1 MKTTETINL
10 GGYAFTIETDA
21 YQELESYLD
30 EIKSCCGADD
40 DASEI
45 QEDVEVRMAELL
57 NERNTGVVSY
67 AMVREVM
74 EIIGDPREMS
84 SQQEDVPLEE
94 DREIK
99 RKPLMRDIELKKV
112 AGVCAGLAAF
122 FNTDIAFIRILFVV
136 FFCLG
141 FVTEGFFFLAVLLA
155 YACFWIAMPA
165 AITVEQK
172 CAQKGRP
179 MDIKDFRT
187 VRGVKQNN
195 EFVEEFSTVFKT
207 FGRVF
212 QVFFGAILTLVG
224 VCGLASVCLIPMLS
238 EAAMF
243 NLIDFVGFSEL
254 FSDLP
259 KYNVLEF
266 AVNNLY
272 AICISSGL
280 FFVWFV
286 YVGVVELFNLK
297 TPRWKPGIILFL
309 LWVVSLLVVVCYM
322 VAKVLELTWLCV

>member
-21 YQELESYLD
+21 YRELETYLND
-30 EIKSCCGADD
+30 IKSCCGTDD
-40 DASEI
+40 DAAEI

-67 AMVREVM
+67 SMVREVM

-84 SQQEDVPLEE
+84 SQQEDAPLEE
-94 DREIK
+94 EGEIK

-122 FNTDIAFIRILFVV
+122 FNTDVAFIRILFIV

-141 FVTEGFFFLAVLLA
+141 FVTEGFFFLAVLIVYTCL
-155 YACFWIAMPA
+155 WIAMPA
-165 AITVEQK
+165 ARTVEQK

-179 MDIKDFRT
+179 MDIKDFRAT
-187 VRGVKQNN
+187 RVAKQSN
-195 EFVEEFSTVFKT
+195 EFVEEFSAVLKP
-207 FGRVF
+207 FGRAF
-212 QVFFGAILTLVG
+212 QVFFGGVLTLVG

-238 EAAMF
+238 ETAMF
-243 NLIDFVGFSEL
+243 NMLDFIDFPEL
-254 FSDLP
+254 FPELP
-259 KYNVLEF
+259 MYNVMEF
-266 AVNNLY
+266 TVRNLY

-297 TPRWKPGIILFL
+297 TPKWKPGMILFL

-322 VAKVLELTWLCV
+322 VAKVLELTWLFV

>member
-1 MKTTETINL
+1 
-10 GGYAFTIETDA
+10 
-21 YQELESYLD
+21 
-30 EIKSCCGADD
+30 
-40 DASEI
+40 
-45 QEDVEVRMAELL
+45 
-57 NERNTGVVSY
+57 
-67 AMVREVM
+67 
-74 EIIGDPREMS
+74 
-84 SQQEDVPLEE
+84 
-94 DREIK
+94 
-99 RKPLMRDIELKKV
+99 
-112 AGVCAGLAAF
+112 
-122 FNTDIAFIRILFVV
+122 
-136 FFCLG
+136 
-141 FVTEGFFFLAVLLA
+141 
-155 YACFWIAMPA
+155 
-165 AITVEQK
+165 
-172 CAQKGRP
+172 

-254 FSDLP
+254 FPELP
-259 KYNVLEF
+259 KYNVTYNVLEF